1 MMTKIVA
8 AIDGGGS
15 GTRARL
21 YDAETRRIIGEGRAG
36 PSSLTFG
43 VESAW
48 DSIQT
53 AIQAAF
59 AEDQTA
65 NLSGKQMAT
74 LPSKIVVGVAGSR
87 NRSLRTALQALIP
100 AGTAMIIVSDAYTS
114 ALGAHA
120 GNPGV
125 TVSIGTGLAA
135 CRIDAD
141 YQPLYTS
148 GWGFKVGDEG
158 AGSWI
163 GLQAVQAYLKKLD
176 GRQQQSSQLYD
187 KVAETLGRE
196 VADIQHWCRQALAT
210 DFAALAKP
218 VVMLAV
224 QQDPLALAIIQA
236 AMTEIE
242 QAITAIDDPASRPP
256 IAVLGGLGES
266 LSPYLSVAIRARLV
280 PTQGSALDGAAQ
292 IVLGDCPAERH
303 DS

>member
-1 MMTKIVA
+1 MKDIVA

-21 YDAETRRIIGEGRAG
+21 YEMGTRRIIGEGMAG

-48 DSIQT
+48 AS
-53 AIQAAF
+53 IQAAIKVAF
-59 AEDQTA
+59 AEYQTSC
-65 NLSGKQMAT
+65 LSGKQIIT
-74 LPSKIVVGVAGSR
+74 CPSKIVAGVAGSR

-100 AGTAMIIVSDAYTS
+100 EGTEMIIVSDAYTS

-120 GNPGV
+120 GSPGI

-163 GLQAVQAYLKKLD
+163 GLQAVQAYLKQLD
-176 GRQQQSSQLYD
+176 GRQQQSSRLYN
-187 KVAETLGRE
+187 KVAKTVGRE
-196 VADIQHWCRQALAT
+196 AADIQQWCRQAMAT

-218 VVMLAV
+218 VVTLAAE
-224 QQDPLALAIIQA
+224 QDAVALAIIRDA
-236 AMTEIE
+236 VVEIE
-242 QAITAIDDPASRPP
+242 LAITAIDDPARQLP

-266 LSPYLSVAIRARLV
+266 LSPYLSAVIRARIV
-280 PTQGSALDGAAQ
+280 TAAGSALDGAAQ

-303 DS
+303 D